1 MEKRV
6 KISKGLRIK
15 GTNVEAGTGAEDL
28 TLEGEIA
35 VDASDNELKVRL
47 NSATRTVVTEDQTQT
62 LSNKTYTDPVL
73 NGDVS
78 GTAID
83 TDDTLAANSDTKIPS
98 QQAVKAYVDNA
109 TAGQDEASE
118 ITYDNANSGLT
129 ATNVQ
134 DAVDEVEGRLDT
146 NEALA
151 TANSAAISAH
161 LADTVDAHD
170 ASAISNV
177 PSGNLAATDVQ
188 SALNE
193 LQTDIDGR
201 ATSSEITDHINDPTD
216 AHDASAISYDNATS
230 GLTATEV
237 QSAVDEVEGRLD
249 TVESLASTNATGL
262 STHIADTSTHGVS
275 GDILGTTDAQV
286 ITNKDIDGGT
296 ASNTSRIT
304 IPKNTK
310 ANLDALTRKEATL
323 VFASDES
330 KAYIDDGTTLVP
342 VGSGAGGDL
351 DTFYTEQFET
361 TSASDFTSG
370 NNATYDNGGTL
381 DGTLADETVSPI
393 AGDQSLKY
401 TMGSTSTNDWIK
413 SPAIA
418 LDSKQQSQ
426 TVGLTFY
433 YTYDGADDDIKVV
446 AYDNTNSEVLTT
458 SVDFLKA
465 SSTPQR
471 FSVEFPINSDTANLH
486 WGFQVVTGN
495 SGAVLKV
502 DDVEI
507 STNPFVYKNL
517 NTVEVYRADTHAGFG
532 STNTR
537 IPYYTNE
544 RQNTIVGLGSIGNDS
559 TNGWSFTA
567 SKRCKI
573 TISASAD
580 SDNANGTSSLG
591 FSLNSSQLTTN
602 IESITVSD
610 RLIVDTEEEPST
622 GAYGTMAV
630 SWSGVLEVGD
640 VIRVH
645 TDSTVPV
652 NAALSHVT
660 LVAEAETEHVVAY
673 NSRNAENSMV
683 RLHTGN
689 GHGSTNTKIRR
700 FSTTVTNTGNAITY
714 ADSATDGASF
724 TINEDGVYFISY
736 VDQNISGAATL
747 GISLNSTELTTS
759 IATITN
765 ADKLDESTTAE
776 TNFVAN
782 SSWAGVLVKGDVVRP
797 HTDGNTSGTSRVRFT
812 ISKIGVGDLLGVPTP
827 RTCYIKDVKSS
838 GTNGGTFTSGA
849 WQTRDLNTLE
859 GDTEFVTLD
868 SGTGRFTLQ
877 SGKYEIEASASA
889 VAVNKHNIK
898 LRNITDSTDDIIGS
912 TSFASSTAGPG
923 NTSSKLKSTVE
934 ITSTKTFEIQHYGET
949 TRVTD
954 GFGPASVGG
963 VDSVFTQV
971 EITKVR

>member
-1 MEKRV
+1 MSEKRV

-47 NSATRTVVTEDQTQT
+47 DSATRTVVTEDQTQT
-62 LSNKTYTDPVL
+62 LSNKSHTDPVL

-109 TAGQDEASE
+109 TASKDEASE
-118 ITYDNANSGLT
+118 ISYDNATSGLT

-193 LQTDIDGR
+193 LQTDIDTR

-342 VGSGAGGDL
+342 VGSGAGGGL

-413 SPAIA
+413 SPTIA
-418 LDSKQQSQ
+418 LDAKQQSQ

-673 NSRNAENSMV
+673 NSRNAENIVVIAEGNDASSITASTEDINWTEV
-683 RLHTGN
+683 SDEGVGGNNFNGTQFTAPVSGDYQVEGHIQWTSSSSRTIDAFIDGVKVKRLNESVSSVHN
-689 GHGSTNTKIRR
+689 DFSTNIRLNKGEVLSFRTDVTSTLVNNTQTSYLKI
-700 FSTTVTNTGNAITY
+700 FKAQ
-714 ADSATDGASF
+714 A
-724 TINEDGVYFISY
+724 
-736 VDQNISGAATL
+736 
-747 GISLNSTELTTS
+747 
-759 IATITN
+759 
-765 ADKLDESTTAE
+765 
-776 TNFVAN
+776 
-782 SSWAGVLVKGDVVRP
+782 
-797 HTDGNTSGTSRVRFT
+797 
-812 ISKIGVGDLLGVPTP
+812 GDLLGVPTP

-849 WQTRDLNTLE
+849 WQTRDLNTLS
-859 GDTEFVTLD
+859 GDTEFVSLA
-868 SGTGRFTLQ
+868 SNQFTLQ
-877 SGKYEIEASASA
+877 PGKYEIKASASA

-912 TSFASSTAGPG
+912 TSYASSSAGPG
-923 NTSSKLKSTVE
+923 YTSSELKSTVE
-934 ITSTKTFEIQHYGET
+934 ITSAKTFEIQHYGET
-949 TRVTD
+949 TRVAD
-954 GFGPASVGG
+954 GFGPASVGS